1 MSQTLTE
8 VAAVAVTIA
17 VGVFVG
23 VVCAFAFVRM
33 VF

>member
-1 MSQTLTE
+1 MKEAFAE
-8 VAAVAVTIA
+8 VATVAATIA

-23 VVCAFAFVRM
+23 VVCAFAFVRL

>member
-1 MSQTLTE
+1 VAT
-8 VAAVAVTIA
+8 VAATIA

-23 VVCAFAFVRM
+23 VVCAFAFVRL